1 MISEHPAEIVLLDYV
16 EGTLLGEESDGV
28 RRHIAVCDDCRRAI
42 GEITRA
48 IDELDR
54 LPTASALPRRSTKE
68 RLRAALRLTLRS
80 FPLGFAACAIVAALL
95 LMRPVSTSPR
105 AGTSHAPE
113 LVVPVRIPAGQRA
126 VTYIRQVLAS
136 VHPSHVAVEPNDGTI
151 LAVTRPSRLDD
162 AARLLQTTG
171 YAGTKH
177 NVVLL
182 GVSGQPQAA
191 PVAQV
196 R

>member
-54 LPTASALPRRSTKE
+54 LPTASTLPRRSTAE
-68 RLRAALRLTLRS
+68 RLRAAFRLTLRS

-105 AGTSHAPE
+105 AGTARAPE
-113 LVVPVRIPAGQRA
+113 RAVSVRIPAAQRA
-126 VTYIRQVLAS
+126 VTYIRQLLAP
-136 VHPSHVAVEPNDGTI
+136 VHPSYVAVDPAMGAI
-151 LAVTRPSRLDD
+151 LAVTRPSKMDQ
-162 AARLLQTTG
+162 AAGLLQTKAV
-171 YAGTKH
+171 AGTPGT
-177 NVVLL
+177 VVLL
-182 GVSGQPQAA
+182 GVTGTPQAT
-191 PVAQV
+191 QV

>member
-28 RRHIAVCDDCRRAI
+28 RRHIAVCDDCRRSI

-54 LPTASALPRRSTKE
+54 LPTAATLPRRTAGE

-105 AGTSHAPE
+105 AGTARAPWRE
-113 LVVPVRIPAGQRA
+113 VPVRIPQTQRA
-126 VTYIRQVLAS
+126 VTYIRQILAS
-136 VHPSHVAVEPNDGTI
+136 VHPSYVAVDPASRAI
-151 LAVTRPSRLDD
+151 LAVTRPGRLDD
-162 AARLLQTTG
+162 AARLLGTTNVE
-171 YAGTKH
+171 GTART
-177 NVVLL
+177 VVLL
-182 GVSGQPQAA
+182 GVAGQPQ
-191 PVAQV
+191 VTQV

>member
-28 RRHIAVCDDCRRAI
+28 RRHIAVCDDCRRSI

-54 LPTASALPRRSTKE
+54 LPTAAALPSRSTGD
-68 RLRAALRLTLRS
+68 RLRSALRLMLRS

-105 AGTSHAPE
+105 AGTTRAPE
-113 LVVPVRIPAGQRA
+113 RPVPVRIPPGQRA

-136 VHPSHVAVEPNDGTI
+136 VHPSHVAVEPGSGTI
-151 LAVTRPSRLDD
+151 LAVTRPGRLDE
-162 AARLLQTTG
+162 ATRLLQTTG
-171 YAGTKH
+171 YEGTART
-177 NVVLL
+177 VVLL
-182 GVSGQPQAA
+182 GVTGPPQAT
-191 PVAQV
+191 QV
-196 R
+196 K